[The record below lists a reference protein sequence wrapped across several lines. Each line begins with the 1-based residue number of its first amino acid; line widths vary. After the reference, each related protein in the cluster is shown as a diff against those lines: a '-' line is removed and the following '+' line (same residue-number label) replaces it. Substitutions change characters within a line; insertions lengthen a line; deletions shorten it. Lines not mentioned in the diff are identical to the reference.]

1 MHPAMLQA
9 FNVSEITSLVRQE
22 LRGADLK
29 SMVCVCHQWWK
40 AFGPYLWERVF
51 IDADPD
57 KDDRQVIFRNGLAAR
72 SLTLS
77 IYDAQDTRGV
87 IRYVAEKCRNVYRLH
102 LKLFSPDLVVVKRP
116 GLEDGEEA
124 QKGFAMREESETG
137 LLDELLNQ
145 LSFVS
150 ELTLS
155 IAHEDLQAEVLW
167 CVTSLPN
174 LRTLTVYGG
183 LQFMTTLARKN
194 KRCNWA
200 LIAQVARGCSSLQ
213 SLTVGWDSPATVTPV
228 PSKRIDGISHAP
240 IPSLRSLNVCF
251 SNADPSLLEQ
261 VYPYCPN
268 LRELIF
274 QSVKIA
280 DYALKQHIQ
289 VVAASCP
296 RLTSFKFEA
305 DTYGAM
311 QIHAHTL
318 LDGPLLSISSLRLS
332 LGRQDPEFIRNINLG
347 SSTSF
352 ISVLH
357 LADVTSYELLFKI
370 MTSMAGLCRLTL
382 SGYLSGDGARN
393 RNGYSSVKTYYENDR
408 YLTSRLSEF
417 ACKDTLMFL
426 DVTHLVM
433 SSLKFHALF
442 FQRVQGLTQLKRLE
456 ISHRQL
462 QDARLEETWTDDENP
477 DHLTNASVC
486 PNETIDPGMI
496 LDTRLEETQTDLDE
510 DPDRLTRSSVYPD
523 KVIDPRTIPRRLKQN
538 LCVFGIAYV
547 RTRDSDD
554 GPEGGHVP
562 HTGWGSPERL
572 SDEVLEAGFHGQVT
586 TLPDKTFILFPS
598 VEFLYVFDCNPI
610 RGYWEKEHYISE
622 HMASALVRMMPELKV
637 LAFDRALG
645 EGLKRVKQTYPHVI
659 FDCIRSQ
666 Q

>member
-1 MHPAMLQA
+1 
-9 FNVSEITSLVRQE
+9 
-22 LRGADLK
+22 
-29 SMVCVCHQWWK
+29 
-40 AFGPYLWERVF
+40 
-51 IDADPD
+51 
-57 KDDRQVIFRNGLAAR
+57 
-72 SLTLS
+72 
-77 IYDAQDTRGV
+77 V

-102 LKLFSPDLVVVKRP
+102 LKLFSPNLVVVKRS
-116 GLEDGEEA
+116 GLEDGEEV
-124 QKGFAMREESETG
+124 QKGFAMREESETD
-137 LLDELLNQ
+137 LLDKLLSQ

-174 LRTLTVYGG
+174 LRKLTVYGG
-183 LQFMTTLARKN
+183 LQFKNTLARKN

-200 LIAQVARGCSSLQ
+200 LISQVARGCPSLE
-213 SLTVGWDSPATVTPV
+213 SLTVGWDSPATATLV
-228 PSKRIDGISHAP
+228 PGKQINGIFHAP

-251 SNADPSLLEQ
+251 SETDPSLLER

-274 QSVKIA
+274 QSVKIS
-280 DYALKQHIQ
+280 DKTLKQHIQ
-289 VVAASCP
+289 AVTASCP
-296 RLTSFKFEA
+296 RLTSFKFKA
-305 DTYGAM
+305 DTYGVT
-311 QIHAHTL
+311 QSHVHTL
-318 LDGPLLSISSLRLS
+318 LDGPLLNISSLELS
-332 LGRQDPEFIRNINLG
+332 LGRQDDEFIRDINLG

-357 LADVTSYELLFKI
+357 LDDVTSYELLFKV

-382 SGYLSGDGARN
+382 SGYLSGDALRHG
-393 RNGYSSVKTYYENDR
+393 NGYSSVSIYYENDR

-433 SSLKFHALF
+433 GSLKFHALF

-462 QDARLEETWTDDENP
+462 QDARLEETWTDDEGP
-477 DHLTNASVC
+477 DHLTNSSVR
-486 PNETIDPGMI
+486 P
-496 LDTRLEETQTDLDE
+496 EETQTDPDE

-523 KVIDPRTIPRRLKQN
+523 KVIDPRTIPRRLKEN
-538 LCVFGIAYV
+538 LAMFGIAYV
-547 RTRDSDD
+547 RTKDIDD
-554 GPEGGHVP
+554 GPEGGYVP

-572 SDEVLEAGFHGQVT
+572 SDEELEVGFNGQIT
-586 TLPDKTFILFPS
+586 TLPDKTFVLFPS
-598 VEFLYVFDCNPI
+598 LKFLYVFDCNPI
-610 RGYWEKEHYISE
+610 RDYREKEHYISE
-622 HMASALVRMMPELKV
+622 HMASALVQMMPELKV

-645 EGLKRVKQTYPHVI
+645 EGLKRVKQTYPHI
-659 FDCIRSQ
+659 MFDCIRSQ